1 MPANF
6 ESDPDEVISVAFGLK
21 INQKRMKKMEKEY
34 TTMKT
39 KEKEDEIELK
49 RLRTE
54 NRLLRQ
60 RADILEQESCNL
72 ADRLIQG
79 QVSFLIKTQKFDTTP
94 NLLSII
100 LNIIQYFLNLRSHEL
115 R

>member
-1 MPANF
+1 MPAKF
-6 ESDPDEVISVAFGLK
+6 EADPDEVINLAFSLK

-60 RADILEQESCNL
+60 RADMLEQESCNL

-79 QVSFLIKTQKFDTTP
+79 QVAKYTKMFS
-94 NLLSII
+94 I
-100 LNIIQYFLNLRSHEL
+100 LNSNCQFHTYNTVMVML
-115 R
+115 

>member
-79 QVSFLIKTQKFDTTP
+79 QVSFHIKAPNFDTTP
-94 NLLSII
+94 YIKEPFLVRFYILYNILSI
-100 LNIIQYFLNLRSHEL
+100 
-115 R
+115 

>member
-1 MPANF
+1 MPAKF
-6 ESDPDEVISVAFGLK
+6 EADPDEVINLAFSLK

-60 RADILEQESCNL
+60 RADMLEQESCNL

-79 QVSFLIKTQKFDTTP
+79 QVTKYTKK
-94 NLLSII
+94 LSI
-100 LNIIQYFLNLRSHEL
+100 LNSKNAHKYNTEMVML
-115 R
+115 

>member
-1 MPANF
+1 MPAKF
-6 ESDPDEVISVAFGLK
+6 ESDPEEVINLAFSLK
-21 INQKRMKKMEKEY
+21 INHKKMKKMEKEY

-39 KEKEDEIELK
+39 KEKEDEIELR

-60 RADILEQESCNL
+60 RVDLLEQESCNL

-79 QVSFLIKTQKFDTTP
+79 QV
-94 NLLSII
+94 
-100 LNIIQYFLNLRSHEL
+100 LNFNTIN
-115 R
+115 

>member
-1 MPANF
+1 MPAKF
-6 ESDPDEVISVAFGLK
+6 EADPDEVINLAFSLK

-60 RADILEQESCNL
+60 RADMLEQESCNL

-79 QVSFLIKTQKFDTTP
+79 QVTKYIMIFSVMNSKNVNFIY
-94 NLLSII
+94 II
-100 LNIIQYFLNLRSHEL
+100 PRW
-115 R
+115 

>member
-1 MPANF
+1 MPAKF
-6 ESDPDEVISVAFGLK
+6 EADPDEVINLAFSLK

-60 RADILEQESCNL
+60 RADMLEQESCNL

-79 QVSFLIKTQKFDTTP
+79 QVTKITMIFLILKLLTQVANFYK
-94 NLLSII
+94 
-100 LNIIQYFLNLRSHEL
+100 
-115 R
+115 

>member
-79 QVSFLIKTQKFDTTP
+79 QVSFLIKALMFDATKYINQLFQHASKSYTIFFQ
-94 NLLSII
+94 S
-100 LNIIQYFLNLRSHEL
+100 
-115 R
+115 

>member
-6 ESDPDEVISVAFGLK
+6 ESDPDEVINLAFSLK

-54 NRLLRQ
+54 SRLLRQ
-60 RADILEQESCNL
+60 RCDMLEQESCNL

-79 QVSFLIKTQKFDTTP
+79 QVTLI
-94 NLLSII
+94 II
-100 LNIIQYFLNLRSHEL
+100 LKSNYLHQITHHFKISISLGKRFSF
-115 R
+115 

>member
-1 MPANF
+1 MPAKF
-6 ESDPDEVISVAFGLK
+6 EADPDEVINLAFSLK

-60 RADILEQESCNL
+60 RADMLEQESCNL

-79 QVSFLIKTQKFDTTP
+79 QVTKYTMIFS
-94 NLLSII
+94 I
-100 LNIIQYFLNLRSHEL
+100 LNSKYCQFYIYNTEMVMQ
-115 R
+115 

>member
-1 MPANF
+1 MPAKF
-6 ESDPDEVISVAFGLK
+6 EADPDEVINLAFSLK

-60 RADILEQESCNL
+60 RADMLEQESCNL

-79 QVSFLIKTQKFDTTP
+79 QVTKYTKIFS
-94 NLLSII
+94 I
-100 LNIIQYFLNLRSHEL
+100 LNLKFHKYNTEMVMQ
-115 R
+115 

>member
-1 MPANF
+1 MPAKF
-6 ESDPDEVISVAFGLK
+6 EADPDEVINLAFSLK

-60 RADILEQESCNL
+60 RADMLEQESCNL

-79 QVSFLIKTQKFDTTP
+79 QVTKYTMIFSVMNSKYQFYIYNTEMVMQ
-94 NLLSII
+94 
-100 LNIIQYFLNLRSHEL
+100 
-115 R
+115 

>member
-6 ESDPDEVISVAFGLK
+6 ESDPDEVISVAFSLK

-79 QVSFLIKTQKFDTTP
+79 QVCFLITLQIFDEKK
-94 NLLSII
+94 II
-100 LNIIQYFLNLRSHEL
+100 LEFTCLKEFYDVGLI
-115 R
+115 

>member
-1 MPANF
+1 MPAKF
-6 ESDPDEVISVAFGLK
+6 EADPDEVINLAFSLK

-60 RADILEQESCNL
+60 RADMLEQESCNL

-79 QVSFLIKTQKFDTTP
+79 QVTKYTKK
-94 NLLSII
+94 LSI
-100 LNIIQYFLNLRSHEL
+100 LNSKSRCNVNFIHIIP
-115 R
+115 

>member
-1 MPANF
+1 MPNKF
-6 ESDPDEVISVAFGLK
+6 ESDPEEVINLAFSLK
-21 INQKRMKKMEKEY
+21 INTKRMKKMEKEY

-60 RADILEQESCNL
+60 RVDLLEQESCNL

-79 QVSFLIKTQKFDTTP
+79 QVGVLLLQVHLTIFVYVWSFGIGCD
-94 NLLSII
+94 
-100 LNIIQYFLNLRSHEL
+100 
-115 R
+115 